1 MQTDCAQA
9 PQPLAQTDRGC
20 ITHSLSLY
28 HSLSVLCEHARTSLP
43 VENRRETME
52 EDEDKLRTE
61 IDKINNLL
69 LTCTVYY
76 LLYAL
81 Y

>member
-1 MQTDCAQA
+1 MVLNTST
-9 PQPLAQTDRGC
+9 LGSDRQRVHN
-20 ITHSLSLY
+20 TYSLSLY
-28 HSLSVLCEHARTSLP
+28 HSLSVLCEHAPTSLP